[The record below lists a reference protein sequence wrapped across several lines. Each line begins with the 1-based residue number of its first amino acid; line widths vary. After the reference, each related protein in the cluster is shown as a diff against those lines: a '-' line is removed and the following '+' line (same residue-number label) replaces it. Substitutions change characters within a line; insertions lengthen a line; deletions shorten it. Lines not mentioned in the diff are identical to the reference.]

1 MKKLLIILALFGLSA
16 CGINDVETVKMTE
29 VETFPVDMSAY
40 ANMNSV
46 DHQFVGV
53 KPTDFIDIVNNDG
66 SALFYIGYSSC
77 PICNEAVPLIN
88 QAAKELGLKV
98 YYIDAYS
105 ETYPLIDYYD
115 EFIEVIKPILKLRD
129 GEPILY
135 TPHVVAVK
143 NGEFVAD
150 IIGLGKVDDL
160 STEKNYEKALN
171 AYKDVMKYFDAE

>member
-1 MKKLLIILALFGLSA
+1 MKKILIILALLGLCA
-16 CGINDVETVKMTE
+16 CGIKDVDTVKMTE

-40 ANMNSV
+40 ANMSSV

-88 QAAKELGLKV
+88 QAAKDLGLKV

-105 ETYPLIDYYD
+105 EVYPLTDYYD
-115 EFIEVIKPILKLRD
+115 EFFEVIKPILKLRD
-129 GEPILY
+129 GKPILY

-143 NGEFVAD
+143 DGEFVAD

-171 AYKDVMKYFDAE
+171 AYKDLMKYFSAE